1 MNIMLA
7 DHRALIRNAIGS
19 YLSQSL
25 KRDVIEAESYEE
37 AMSRMETDEKF
48 DVVLFEHQLPGINGL
63 EGLESAVKTHPE
75 TPFLLL
81 VQDDNRMTIE
91 RAMKL
96 GAAGCIPKTLGAP
109 SMLNALRFVA
119 SGEKF
124 VPMSVYRSR
133 REVNSDLDLSGREV
147 EVLSLVTKGQSN
159 KEIANSL
166 SITEVTAK
174 SYVRSLNKKLGVR
187 NRTQIAMAARNLQLA

>member
-75 TPFLLL
+75 TPFMLL
-81 VQDDNRMTIE
+81 VQDDNRMTIGPIE
-91 RAMKL
+91 EGVPHYHNPYL
-96 GAAGCIPKTLGAP
+96 SSCTAP
-109 SMLNALRFVA
+109 DF
-119 SGEKF
+119 
-124 VPMSVYRSR
+124 
-133 REVNSDLDLSGREV
+133 
-147 EVLSLVTKGQSN
+147 
-159 KEIANSL
+159 
-166 SITEVTAK
+166 
-174 SYVRSLNKKLGVR
+174 
-187 NRTQIAMAARNLQLA
+187 